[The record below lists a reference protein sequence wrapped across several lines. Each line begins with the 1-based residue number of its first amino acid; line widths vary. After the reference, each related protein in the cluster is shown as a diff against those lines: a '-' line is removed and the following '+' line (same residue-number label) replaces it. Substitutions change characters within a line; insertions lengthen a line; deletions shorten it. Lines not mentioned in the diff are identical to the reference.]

1 MPPDRLP
8 FARED
13 PVLRATRAYAAVREC
28 VPPYGLDQVLA
39 FAGFCR
45 GFCRALRTRMV
56 VEVAQGLPADVV
68 RDLML
73 VAIRFA
79 VTEAAY
85 GPVATDVEDAAR
97 ELLDSTA
104 RALRPIDP
112 DENE

>member
-8 FARED
+8 PAHED
-13 PVLRATRAYAAVREC
+13 PVLRATLAYAAVCEC
-28 VPPYGLDQVLA
+28 VPPHGLDHVLA
-39 FAGFCR
+39 FA

-56 VEVAQGLPADVV
+56 VEVAQGLPTDVV

-79 VTEAAY
+79 VAEPAY
-85 GPVATDVEDAAR
+85 GPVAAHVEDAAR

-104 RALRPIDP
+104 RALRPIDA
-112 DENE
+112 DESE